1 MKIEFYEIEGVKYP
15 LSFSLAASEQL
26 FKRYKNINKTF
37 SLLKSKDYPTDK
49 KMAIVCDILASLIYS
64 GCQYY
69 NAFHKAPYEN
79 APFEN
84 GRFYYITA
92 EQLKVSIVPNEA
104 SLKEIAVKAQRCIES
119 SNKKELGTK
128 PIPIK
133 SKKKNSRRN

>member
-26 FKRYKNINKTF
+26 FKKYKNINKTF
-37 SLLKSKDYPTDK
+37 GLLKSKDCPVDK
-49 KMAIVCDILASLIYS
+49 KMTIVCDILASLIYS

-69 NAFHKAPYEN
+69 NAFHKEPYEN
-79 APFEN
+79 APFDN

-92 EQLKVSIVPNEA
+92 EQLKVSITPNESA
-104 SLKEIAVKAQRCIES
+104 LKEIAVKVQRCIES

-128 PIPIK
+128 PISNN
-133 SKKKNSRRN
+133 SKKKNRRN